1 MGLRPGRQLNAAPAT
16 PMQPGSV
23 PPGRD
28 GLITYAQC
36 HIRHLVPGP
45 PAAILGIV

>member
-23 PPGRD
+23 PPG
-28 GLITYAQC
+28 AM
-36 HIRHLVPGP
+36 
-45 PAAILGIV
+45 A